1 MLNSGRKFKHNRRAS
16 TLSSRKG
23 DGSQTTDRHCY
34 KGCGCTPAKW
44 SAETKTTEE
53 YIDYREGLWDHG
65 EISSHD
71 VSSYSPLFIIDE
83 SRSKRKRVGEREW
96 LSKRE
101 REHTLCSLV
110 SSGPYFGI
118 WMLNI
123 LGARRLMMYTMQKYL
138 SLYIL
143 DIQIG
148 DIDRDGEVFTNF
160 TSARLGHKT
169 VTTPL
174 FKMRRGAD
182 WASGLTEAIRSI
194 ISTTV
199 EGLMRTIVSV

>member
-1 MLNSGRKFKHNRRAS
+1 MPLPGRFWMFWLHHQRPRNHAPLWEMNTAKPGPPPSPFGLIMQSCLSAKMGKIKISWVLNSCRKFEHNRLS
-16 TLSSRKG
+16 TLSSKKG
-23 DGSQTTDRHCY
+23 DGSQRTDRRY
-34 KGCGCTPAKW
+34 KGCGCIQSANW

-83 SRSKRKRVGEREW
+83 SQCKRERVGEREW

-143 DIQIG
+143 DIQI
-148 DIDRDGEVFTNF
+148 
-160 TSARLGHKT
+160 
-169 VTTPL
+169 
-174 FKMRRGAD
+174 
-182 WASGLTEAIRSI
+182 
-194 ISTTV
+194 
-199 EGLMRTIVSV
+199 